1 MTPMDEEAPPAPQR
15 PPPARPAAPP
25 LVAPATANA
34 LALGITLTGA
44 GVLAYAFDPQR
55 AGQTAMLAS
64 IGGFY
69 AVLATVTLYLLH
81 QRGELGRWLLP
92 ARGDITLAAVTAGML
107 YGAARIVASLVATH
121 GSPHEL
127 WIMRIYLQIGE
138 AGEPERRLLGVAVFV
153 VAALEEITWRGLLM
167 RSLQGVAGPARACVL
182 TTLLY
187 AVAHLPTLSL
197 LRMPGAGYNPLVVL
211 AALGCGLV
219 WGLMVLRTGRLTPA
233 ILAHALFSW
242 SIIEFPLWQPYA
254 A

>member
-1 MTPMDEEAPPAPQR
+1 MSRMDEETPPAPA
-15 PPPARPAAPP
+15 PPPAAPP
-25 LVAPATANA
+25 FVSAEAANA
-34 LALGITLTGA
+34 LAIGITLTSA
-44 GVLAYAFDPQR
+44 GVLAYAFDPAR

-69 AVLATVTLYLLH
+69 AVLATLTLYLLH

-92 ARGDITLAAVTAGML
+92 ARGDITLAAVTAGVL
-107 YGAARIVASLVATH
+107 YGGARIVASALAAH
-121 GSPHEL
+121 GSAHEL

-138 AGEPERRLLGVAVFV
+138 AGEPERRLLGAAVFAI
-153 VAALEEITWRGLLM
+153 AALEEIAWRGLLM
-167 RSLQGVAGPARACVL
+167 PALASAAGRARACVL

-187 AVAHLPTLSL
+187 AVAHLPTLTL
-197 LRMPGAGYNPLVVL
+197 LRMPGAGYNPLLVL

-242 SIIEFPLWQPYA
+242 SIIELPLWQPYA
-254 A
+254 G